1 MSELDYW
8 NGRLLKGAIS
18 RREFMG
24 RAAALGASSVAIST
38 MLASAD
44 AIAAE
49 TPKKGGVLRLGLGG
63 GSTTDSIDVTSYND
77 SVMIDTGHGLFDGL
91 VEWGQD
97 GRPHPRSRR
106 ELRAEERRE
115 GLGLQSA
122 QGDQV
127 LERPGIHRRR
137 RNLLAQP
144 ASGRHQVRRRSH
156 VQAGHRHQ
164 EARQVSN
171 SDFARRAGRRPALR
185 AHRLPRAHGA
195 GWLQGLG
202 EAGRDRRLQP
212 RQVRSRRAHLAQEDP
227 RLLEAGSRLARRR
240 RGHRHQR
247 RLGAAQRADLRPDRR
262 HQPRRPQGGGA
273 PVEEPQDPDRARLR
287 AAGTR
292 SWPCSATRRPTT
304 IPTSAWR

>member
-49 TPKKGGVLRLGLGG
+49 TPKKGGVLKLGLGG
-63 GSTTDSIDVTSYND
+63 GSTTDSIDITSYND
-77 SVMIDTGHGLFDGL
+77 FGDDRHQPRPVRRPRRMGP
-91 VEWGQD
+91 
-97 GRPHPRSRR
+97 GRQAASGSGR

-137 RNLLAQP
+137 RHLLAQP
-144 ASGRHQVRRRSH
+144 APRRHQVRRRDH

-171 SDFARRAGRRPALR
+171 SDFAERAGRGPALR
-185 AHRLPRAHGA
+185 ADRLSRAHGA
-195 GWLQGLG
+195 ERLQGLG
-202 EAGRDRRLQP
+202 EAGWHRRLQP

-227 RLLEAGSRLARRR
+227 RLLEA
-240 RGHRHQR
+240 
-247 RLGAAQRADLRPDRR
+247 
-262 HQPRRPQGGGA
+262 
-273 PVEEPQDPDRARLR
+273 EI
-287 AAGTR
+287 AAGSTA
-292 SWPCSATRRPTT
+292 SK
-304 IPTSAWR
+304 